1 MKSKFLIIAL
11 WFLAIYIAKEYHL
24 LSLDMDD
31 LQEFIS
37 LNTKY
42 AMLLF
47 IALWI
52 IRLLFFIPG
61 VTLMFLGGVCFDPVV
76 SFILSMAGIFLS
88 ETLVYVFSRMFS
100 SGNMIK
106 DLERK
111 YPELKKLLETY
122 NYKFLALGM
131 ICPIAPTDVVCF
143 LSAAVGI
150 KYTTYI
156 LTVIVTNIPLLIFS
170 SFIVINFSESLMGT
184 VLVVASFVL
193 VSIISIKMWNTLKHK
208 QST

>member
-1 MKSKFLIIAL
+1 MKKKFLILAL

-31 LQEFIS
+31 LQGFIS
-37 LNTKY
+37 ENTKY

-61 VTLMFLGGVCFDPVV
+61 VTLMFLGGVCFDSVV

-111 YPELKKLLETY
+111 HPELKKLLETY

-193 VSIISIKMWNTLKHK
+193 VSIVSIKMWNTLKHK
-208 QST
+208 RST

>member
-1 MKSKFLIIAL
+1 M
-11 WFLAIYIAKEYHL
+11 
-24 LSLDMDD
+24 M
-31 LQEFIS
+31 
-37 LNTKY
+37 
-42 AMLLF
+42 
-47 IALWI
+47 
-52 IRLLFFIPG
+52 
-61 VTLMFLGGVCFDPVV
+61 
-76 SFILSMAGIFLS
+76 
-88 ETLVYVFSRMFS
+88 
-100 SGNMIK
+100 K

-193 VSIISIKMWNTLKHK
+193 VSIVSIKMWNTLSINGAHRNATRLTIY
-208 QST
+208 SL

>member
-1 MKSKFLIIAL
+1 MKNKFLILAL
-11 WFLAIYIAKEYHL
+11 WLLVIYILKEYHL
-24 LSLDMDD
+24 LSLDMSD

-37 LNTKY
+37 ANTKY

-61 VTLMFLGGVCFDPVV
+61 VTLIFLGGVCFDPIV
-76 SFILSMAGIFLS
+76 SVILSMAGIFLS
-88 ETLVYVFSRMFS
+88 ETLVYVFSRKFS
-100 SGNMIK
+100 SGNMMK
-106 DLERK
+106 GLERK
-111 YPELKKLLETY
+111 HPELKTLLETY

-131 ICPIAPTDVVCF
+131 ICPLAPTDVVCF
-143 LSAAVGI
+143 LSATVGI

-193 VSIISIKMWNTLKHK
+193 ISIISVKMWHTLKHK
-208 QST
+208 QSA

>member
-100 SGNMIK
+100 SGNMMK

>member
-1 MKSKFLIIAL
+1 MKSKFLILAL
-11 WFLAIYIAKEYHL
+11 WFLAIYIAKEFHL
-24 LSLDMDD
+24 LSLDMGD

-37 LNTKY
+37 ENTKY

-100 SGNMIK
+100 SGNMMK

-193 VSIISIKMWNTLKHK
+193 VSIVSIKMWNTLKHK
-208 QST
+208 RST